1 MFDIQRLFSILLI
14 FTLFSCS
21 PKIVYVPIETNTST
35 KDSVEIRYVDST
47 IFHHQ
52 TVNKDYTG
60 LLDTLRIQG
69 EHSSMSAYADT
80 SNFTIK
86 GELKEEPFKERI
98 VYKYKTE
105 YRDSLIYK
113 EIPVEV
119 EKEKIVKVVPVFHKI
134 FSTLGVLSLLA
145 LAIFIAVKL
154 KI

>member
-86 GELKEEPFKERI
+86 GELKEEPFKESLQVQNRI
-98 VYKYKTE
+98 Q
-105 YRDSLIYK
+105 RQPDL
-113 EIPVEV
+113 
-119 EKEKIVKVVPVFHKI
+119 
-134 FSTLGVLSLLA
+134 
-145 LAIFIAVKL
+145 
-154 KI
+154 